1 MVAVPTAGAASR
13 RLVARSAGL
22 SVASSSFDPG
32 GGQRDRGITV
42 QLTHAAMLARGLMGV
57 HGLAGW
63 GFEFDNAK
71 TRAGVCR
78 SARKVLGLSR
88 PLTLLHTDDEVR
100 ETILHEIAHAL
111 VGTEHGHGRVWQAKA
126 REIGCSGARCIASRN
141 GSIEADWIGTCPA
154 GHRITRHRRPQRVQ
168 ACGLCSRA
176 FDPDALFD
184 WTYRGHRAPMG
195 PRFSAEVADIRARR
209 ESVAAAATGGS
220 VQAGPAPSQV
230 LLPIGTNVTVL
241 GSGRCAGA
249 LGRIAKQARTRYHVR
264 TSRGLITVPFHL
276 VRPL

>member
-1 MVAVPTAGAASR
+1 
-13 RLVARSAGL
+13 
-22 SVASSSFDPG
+22 
-32 GGQRDRGITV
+32 
-42 QLTHAAMLARGLMGV
+42 MLARGLMGL
-57 HGLAGW
+57 HGLSGW

-78 SARKVLGLSR
+78 SARRVLGLSR
-88 PLTLLHTDDEVR
+88 PLTLLHTEDEVR

-111 VGTEHGHGRVWQAKA
+111 VGAEHGHGPVWQAKA
-126 REIGCSGARCIASRN
+126 REIGCTGARCITSRN

-154 GHRITRHRRPQRVQ
+154 GHRIARHRRPQRVQ
-168 ACGLCSRA
+168 ACGLCSPT

-184 WTYRGHRAPMG
+184 WTYRGHQASMDPK
-195 PRFSAEVADIRARR
+195 FSAEAADIRARR
-209 ESVAAAATGGS
+209 ESVAAASIAGS
-220 VQAGPAPSQV
+220 VQAAPVPRPV

-241 GSGRCAGA
+241 GSGRYAGA